1 MKKLITYIFPIYN
14 ESGNIDLLYQTMQ
27 QLLQQKA
34 TDYDFEL
41 VFINDGSRDD
51 SLQKLYALQQQ
62 DNRIAVINF
71 ARNFG
76 HQLAVTA
83 GLDYAHGDAVIIMD
97 SDMQD
102 PPSVSFELIE
112 KWQQGFDVVYAQ
124 RRTRQDSLF
133 KKMSASVFYWVLWKV
148 AEITIPRNTGDFRL
162 VDRKVVDTLK
172 QFREHNRFLRGMVSY
187 VGFRQAAV
195 MFDRDK
201 RHAGV
206 TGYPLKK
213 MLKFASDGI
222 LGFSWAPLKLIGRVG
237 YMFSA
242 LSFLGIV
249 YAIARKVLYP
259 SQVVSGWT
267 FTTIVILMIGGIQM
281 IMIGVLGSYIGR
293 IYSEVQGRPLYIIES
308 VRGTTKSDKAKR

>member
-1 MKKLITYIFPIYN
+1 M
-14 ESGNIDLLYQTMQ
+14 
-27 QLLQQKA
+27 
-34 TDYDFEL
+34 
-41 VFINDGSRDD
+41 
-51 SLQKLYALQQQ
+51 
-62 DNRIAVINF
+62 
-71 ARNFG
+71 
-76 HQLAVTA
+76 
-83 GLDYAHGDAVIIMD
+83 
-97 SDMQD
+97 
-102 PPSVSFELIE
+102 
-112 KWQQGFDVVYAQ
+112 
-124 RRTRQDSLF
+124 
-133 KKMSASVFYWVLWKV
+133 
-148 AEITIPRNTGDFRL
+148 TI
-162 VDRKVVDTLK
+162 VDRSAELDGGQCGMSELFGLPVRKSRPRRADLIGKRLDVRAGSDH
-172 QFREHNRFLRGMVSY
+172 FRVSL
-187 VGFRQAAV
+187 GGLLLGL
-195 MFDRDK
+195 FDRDK

>member
-51 SLQKLYALQQQ
+51 SLQKLYALQQR

>member
-1 MKKLITYIFPIYN
+1 
-14 ESGNIDLLYQTMQ
+14 
-27 QLLQQKA
+27 
-34 TDYDFEL
+34 
-41 VFINDGSRDD
+41 
-51 SLQKLYALQQQ
+51 
-62 DNRIAVINF
+62 
-71 ARNFG
+71 
-76 HQLAVTA
+76 
-83 GLDYAHGDAVIIMD
+83 VIIMD

-195 MFDRDK
+195 LFDRDK

-259 SQVVSGWT
+259 SEVVSGWT